1 MNLLFGYIMQV
12 KDKFFIIDFDST
24 FTQVEALDELAAIS
38 LKDNP
43 KKSVILNEIKSI
55 TKLGMDGSISITESL
70 SRRIRLL
77 NANKNHIEAL
87 IKILKK
93 KITPSFLR
101 NRHFFRLNSKNIFII
116 SNGFSDYIV
125 PVVKKLHVPENNIF
139 CNEFIFGKEGN
150 IVGVDESNVLA
161 KERGKVE
168 LLKSLNLD
176 GEIYVLGD
184 GYTDY
189 QLKESGLVTK
199 FFAFTEN
206 VERKIVV
213 DNADHVVPTFDE
225 FLYINRL
232 PMTISY
238 PKNRIKTLLLEN
250 IHPAAVSSLKQE
262 GYSVETASKSL
273 DEGELIEKIRDVSV
287 LGIRSKT
294 EITSKVLANA
304 NRLMAIGAFCIGT
317 NQIDLAECTKQGVI
331 AFNAPY
337 SNTRSVVELVIGNII
352 LLMRNAIGRSNNLH
366 QGIWDKSAANSFEV
380 RGKSLGIIGYGNIG
394 SQLSVLAEMLGMNVY
409 YYDIV
414 NKMALGNAKK
424 CSSMQE
430 LLRKSDIVTVHVD
443 GNPRNRNLI
452 GEKDFSMMKNGVIF
466 LNTSRGFVVD
476 IAALSKYIK
485 KGKVRGA
492 AIDVFPYEPKS
503 NEEKFASE
511 LQGLPNVILT
521 PHIGG
526 STEEAQKNI
535 GDYVADKLI
544 DFINNGSSFGSINF
558 PNIQLPKLQNA
569 HRMIHIHHNMPGV
582 LSNINNIF
590 AKNGINILGQYL
602 KTNEEIG
609 YVITDV
615 SKTYDKKVIDELKK
629 IQNTIKFRVLY

>member
-1 MNLLFGYIMQV
+1 MQV

-38 LKDNP
+38 LRDNP
-43 KKSVILNEIKSI
+43 KKSVILNEIKNI
-55 TKLGMDGSISITESL
+55 TKLGMEGRMPIKDSL
-70 SRRIRLL
+70 SRRIKLL
-77 NANKNHIEAL
+77 NANKRHIESL
-87 IKILKK
+87 IKTLKK

-101 NRHFFRLNSKNIFII
+101 NGHFFRLNSKNIFII

-125 PVVKKLHVPENNIF
+125 PVVKKLHIPENNIF
-139 CNEFIFGKEGN
+139 CNEFIFDKEEN
-150 IVGVDESNVLA
+150 IVGFDETNILA
-161 KERGKVE
+161 RERGKAE

-176 GEIYVLGD
+176 GEVYVLGD

-213 DNADHVVPTFDE
+213 DKADHVAPTFDE
-225 FLYINRL
+225 FLYINKL
-232 PMTISY
+232 PMAISY
-238 PKNRIKTLLLEN
+238 PKNRIRILLLEN
-250 IHPAAVSSLKQE
+250 IHPAAVSALKRE
-262 GYSVETASKSL
+262 GYSVESIPKSL
-273 DEGELIEKIRDVSV
+273 DEEELAEKIKDVSV
-287 LGIRSKT
+287 VGIRSKT
-294 EITSKVLANA
+294 EITGKILANA

-317 NQIDLAECTKQGVI
+317 NQIDLAECTKNGVI

-337 SNTRSVVELVIGNII
+337 SNTRSVVEL
-352 LLMRNAIGRSNNLH
+352 AIGSIIMLIRNVVGKSNNLH
-366 QGIWDKSAANSFEV
+366 QGAWDKSAANSFEV
-380 RGKSLGIIGYGNIG
+380 RGKNLGIIGYGNIG

-409 YYDIV
+409 YYDV
-414 NKMALGNAKK
+414 VDKMALGNAKK

-452 GEKDFSMMKNGVIF
+452 GEKEFGMMKNGVIF
-466 LNTSRGFVVD
+466 LNTSRGFIVD
-476 IAALSKYIK
+476 VIALSKYIK

-503 NEEKFASE
+503 NQEKFVSE

-526 STEEAQKNI
+526 STEEAQENI
-535 GDYVADKLI
+535 GEYVADKLI

-558 PNIQLPKLQNA
+558 PGIQLPKLQNA
-569 HRMIHIHHNMPGV
+569 HRMIHIHYNVPGV
-582 LSNINNIF
+582 LSNINSVF
-590 AKNGINILGQYL
+590 AKNRINILGQYL

-615 SKTYDKKVIDELKK
+615 SKTYDKKVFNELKK
-629 IQNTIKFRVLY
+629 IPNTIKFRVLY